1 MMAWLIALAFGLTQL
16 LAAVPAFANGND
28 VHGVHG
34 VQGAQGQNIGYAE
47 PAAK

>member
-28 VHGVHG
+28 VHGV
-34 VQGAQGQNIGYAE
+34 QGAQGQNIGYAE